1 MSSIV
6 NSFKSLFSGGSGNKD
21 ANIQQMLAMRSE
33 AGQQMAQIAGQQ
45 AKVDN
50 ETADLNKPK
59 RGRRMLTY
67 DDQAGTLGG

>member
-1 MSSIV
+1 MSGLMGSITDA
-6 NSFKSLFSGGSGNKD
+6 FTGKGNKD
-21 ANIQQMLAMRSE
+21 AIMQQILAMRSA

-45 AKVDN
+45 AKTDN
-50 ETADLNKPK
+50 EQADLNRPK